1 MYEIITTKHFEK
13 DLKRLYK
20 TGKDLT
26 ELKETMKILSQ
37 SKSFDKKYR
46 LHKLKGTY
54 GNIMEYHLAGDW
66 LVLYRIDEKTNSII
80 FIRTGTHVQVGLFK

>member
-37 SKSFDKKYR
+37 GKSFDK
-46 LHKLKGTY
+46 
-54 GNIMEYHLAGDW
+54 N
-66 LVLYRIDEKTNSII
+66 
-80 FIRTGTHVQVGLFK
+80 TGFTD